1 MAAQNEIIFSGS
13 GVSPGIVLGQAL
25 KLDSHNRLIL
35 KIQIDD
41 VESEADRYLRAIEA
55 AKDQMQML
63 RSRLEEK
70 VGNEH
75 GIILDAHLLIL
86 EDRNFN
92 AEILATIREGHA
104 NAEWA
109 VVQATDRLVHAYKS
123 LDDEYFRER
132 HSDIEQVAE
141 RILLNLSGDRP
152 LSWEHLSGDLILV
165 SHDFN
170 PSNFAT
176 MDTHKVLGLAL
187 ESGGRTSHTAIIS
200 RGLRLPTVMGVQ
212 DLLPSVSTGDTL
224 LLDGDEGLV
233 IVHPSPE
240 RIQAARLRMEAFV
253 SRPES
258 SAATTSPV
266 TKTKDGTVVSLR
278 ANTELPREL
287 ETAKACGAEGIGL
300 FRSEF
305 LYFGHPNRFPGMD
318 EQLAAYKALAKE
330 MSPHPV
336 SIRTLD
342 AGSEQVG
349 GHVDT
354 SGQSNP
360 SMGLRGIRLSLHRE
374 HVFRTQI
381 EAILRASCEGN
392 IEIVLPMI
400 STVEE
405 IWQAKEVIS
414 KMRAKLTKKAGLDI
428 PPVPL
433 GAMVEVPAAVLALE
447 TLAGEVDFLCVGT
460 NDLIQ
465 YTLAVDR
472 GNPHVAY
479 LFQPLHPAVLQC
491 LDRIAE
497 VAGKANKPVRICG
510 EISSNPIFAVLL
522 LGMGFTQLSMNP
534 LSIPQIRKAIR
545 EVPLPECRAIAKKA
559 LTFVTAHDV
568 HQYLTDAVSGLITWD
583 LAPYANEIAVF
594 RERRKET
601 GVRRQ

>member
-1 MAAQNEIIFSGS
+1 MASKAEIIFGGS
-13 GVSPGIVLGQAL
+13 GVSPGVVLGQAL

-35 KIQIDD
+35 KIHIEDAD
-41 VESEADRYLRAIEA
+41 SEADRYLRAIEA
-55 AKDQMQML
+55 AKEQMQLL

-70 VGNEH
+70 VGSEH

-86 EDRNFN
+86 EDRSFN
-92 AEILATIREGHA
+92 AEILSTIREGHA

-132 HSDIEQVAE
+132 HSDIEQVSE

-152 LSWEHLSGDLILV
+152 LSWAHLCGDLILV

-176 MDTHKVLGLAL
+176 MDLHKVRGLAL

-200 RGLRLPTVMGVQ
+200 RGLRIPTVMGVH
-212 DLLPSVSTGDTL
+212 DLLPSISTGDTI
-224 LLDGDEGLV
+224 LLDGDEGQV
-233 IVHPSPE
+233 VVHPTPE
-240 RIQAARLRMEAFV
+240 RIQAVRRRIDAFA

-258 SAATTSPV
+258 SAGASSPITT
-266 TKTKDGTVVSLR
+266 TRDGIVVSLR

-305 LYFGHPNRFPGMD
+305 LYFGHPNRFPEMD
-318 EQLAAYKALAKE
+318 EQLAAYSALAKG

-349 GHVDT
+349 GHADL

-381 EAILRASCEGN
+381 EAILRASREGN

-405 IWQAKEVIS
+405 IWQAKAVIS
-414 KMRAKLTKKAGLDI
+414 KMRAKITKKAGLEL

-433 GAMVEVPAAVLALE
+433 GAMIEVPAAVLALE
-447 TLAGEVDFLCVGT
+447 TLAKEVDFLCVGT

-497 VAGKANKPVRICG
+497 VARKANKPVRICG

-534 LSIPQIRKAIR
+534 LSIPPIRKAIR
-545 EVPLPECRAIAKKA
+545 EVPLKDAKAIAQKA
-559 LTFVTAHDV
+559 MTFVTAYEV
-568 HQYLTDAVSGLITWD
+568 HQYLTDAVSKLISLD
-583 LAPYANEIAVF
+583 LAPYANEIAAPKFV
-594 RERRKET
+594 
-601 GVRRQ
+601 